1 MRLSVLLPTRNGAR
15 YLRECAGSVLADPRH
30 DLELVVSDNASD
42 DGTREILASLSEDRR
57 VRVVRQP
64 EPISVT
70 DNWMRTLEVARGEYV
85 LLLGDDDFLIPGAVD
100 RLMSLVDEHGRP
112 DCISFEA
119 YGFAFPDA
127 FSPGSE
133 AHFSDPLFPYSD
145 ELPRRGEIP
154 AAARDWA
161 VRDFFR
167 FEFRVCPN
175 LQTTLVSRA
184 ALGRLPARPFQA
196 PYPDFYAINALLLT
210 VARWIHVPE
219 KLAVVGISPKSFGGT
234 LSSGGTEQGR
244 RYLGIQTSFPG
255 YLPGTDMINGMHL
268 TLQNLERDFPR
279 ELAGTEISRSNYVYR
294 QIYSWYLGW
303 RLKTIPS
310 REVVRR
316 LRLLS
321 RGDWLGFAREF
332 GGRVNLKMVRQHA
345 RVDDHSAIGSVWP
358 NMRPAPQFKSI
369 AAFAES
375 AAANT
380 LP

>member
-15 YLRECAGSVLADPRH
+15 YLRECAGSVLASPRD

-42 DGTREILASLSEDRR
+42 DGTREILESLSADPR
-57 VRVVRQP
+57 VRVLRQP
-64 EPISVT
+64 APISVT
-70 DNWMRTLEVARGEYV
+70 ANWMRTLEAARGDYV
-85 LLLGDDDFLIPGAVD
+85 LLLGDDDFLLAGAVD
-100 RLMSLVDEHGRP
+100 RLMSLVDQHGHP

-127 FSPGSE
+127 FGPGSQ
-133 AHFSDPLFPYSD
+133 AHFSDPLFPYSA
-145 ELPRRGEIP
+145 ELPRRGELPP
-154 AAARDWA
+154 AAREWA

-184 ALGRLPARPFQA
+184 ALERLPSKPFQA

-210 VARWIHVPE
+210 VMRWIHVPE

-244 RYLGIQTSFPG
+244 RYLGIETTFPG

-279 ELAGTEISRSNYVYR
+279 ELADTEISRSNYVYR

-303 RLKTIPS
+303 RLKTIDS
-310 REVVRR
+310 REILRR

-321 RGDWLGFAREF
+321 AGDWLGFARELA
-332 GGRVNLKMVRQHA
+332 GRVSIDMVRRHA

-358 NMRPAPQFKSI
+358 NMRPAPRFTSI

>member
-1 MRLSVLLPTRNGAR
+1 MKLSVLLPTRNGAR
-15 YLRECAGSVLADPRH
+15 YLRECAGSVLANPRE

-42 DGTREILASLSEDRR
+42 DGTREILESLSADPR
-57 VRVVRQP
+57 VRVVHQAA
-64 EPISVT
+64 PISVT
-70 DNWMRTLEVARGEYV
+70 DNWMRTLEAARGDYV
-85 LLLGDDDFLIPGAVD
+85 LLLGDDDFLLPAAVD
-100 RLMSLVDEHGRP
+100 RLMSLVDEHGQP

-145 ELPRRGEIP
+145 ELPRTGEIP
-154 AAARDWA
+154 AAARAWA

-184 ALGRLPARPFQA
+184 ALERLPSTPFQA

-210 VARWIHVPE
+210 VNLWIHVPE

-244 RYLGIQTSFPG
+244 TYLGIQTSFPG

-268 TLQNLERDFPR
+268 TLQNLERDFPG
-279 ELAGTEISRSNYVYR
+279 ELLGTGISRSNYVYR

-303 RLKTIPS
+303 RLKTIGS
-310 REVVRR
+310 SELVRR

-321 RGDWLGFAREF
+321 GSDWLGFAREMA
-332 GGRVNLKMVRQHA
+332 GRINLGMISQHA

-358 NMRPAPQFKSI
+358 NMRPAAQFTSI